1 MKKIAI
7 TGATG
12 FVGNFVANYLE
23 SKGYEVR
30 RFGRKKK
37 EGIVSWDITTGK
49 LEAAETFDVVV
60 HCAAHVTDWSSYKEF
75 YNTNVIGTRNVLESF
90 PKATTFIYIS
100 SASVYDPT
108 CKEGVIDENTCVG
121 GDELNSYGRTKL
133 LGEIEVKKSSYK
145 SKIILRPHIIYG
157 PNDTA
162 IGPRIK
168 KAIKHNFLI
177 IPGGGKNHISFTH
190 IENLSEAIY
199 LSILRSPSG
208 NSVYNITDVESPVF
222 NEAVEAFKKLN
233 NLNFKNIYIPKI
245 MSFFIAKIFETIYL
259 ILNLKKAPPLTPYI
273 VRQMTGDHILDISKA
288 IKELKYSPKRNYK
301 EDFYID

>member
-23 SKGYEVR
+23 SKGYEVY

-37 EGIVSWDITTGK
+37 ERIINWDITNK
-49 LEAAETFDVVV
+49 NFKPPAVFDVVV
-60 HCAAHVTDWSSYKEF
+60 HCAAHVTDWSSYKDF
-75 YNTNVIGTRNVLESF
+75 YSTNVAGTKNVLEAFSQ
-90 PKATTFIYIS
+90 AETFIYIS
-100 SASVYDPT
+100 SASVYNPT
-108 CKEGVIDENTCVG
+108 CKQTVINENTCVG
-121 GDELNSYGRTKL
+121 GNNLNSYGKTKL
-133 LGEIEVKKSSYK
+133 LGEKEVEKSKYK

-168 KAIKHNFLI
+168 KAIKHNYLI
-177 IPGGGKNHISFTH
+177 IPGDGNNHISFTH
-190 IENLSEAIY
+190 VENLSEAIY
-199 LSILRSPSG
+199 LSILRSPNGTS
-208 NSVYNITDVESPVF
+208 NYNITDAEAPMF

-233 NLNFKNIYIPKI
+233 NLSFKNFYLPKSI
-245 MSFFIAKIFETIYL
+245 SFFIARIFEFIYL
-259 ILNLKKAPPLTPYI
+259 VLNLKKAPPLTPYI

-288 IKELKYSPKRNYK
+288 IKELQYSPKRNYK
-301 EDFYID
+301 EDFYI